1 MRQLTRD
8 EKLRIAAEADRIC
21 GVEALP
27 DKRQIDQVDSAMA
40 GNHDNIEWHM
50 VVRGLAAAALSE
62 PVDALTAD
70 ERATVEEWATQPIGA
85 ESISMELAD
94 RMGAIIDRLAP
105 KVPA

>member
-70 ERATVEEWATQPIGA
+70 EWATQPIGA